1 MDVVLDDY
9 FEWLYEL
16 TIYEE
21 DGWGF
26 RKLFMMLHDMEFR
39 YSIEYDENRALDG
52 ENLRWY

>member
-21 DGWGF
+21 DGRGV
-26 RKLFMMLHDMEFR
+26 RKLFMMLQDMEFR
-39 YSIEYDENRALDG
+39 YSIDYDENRA
-52 ENLRWY
+52 